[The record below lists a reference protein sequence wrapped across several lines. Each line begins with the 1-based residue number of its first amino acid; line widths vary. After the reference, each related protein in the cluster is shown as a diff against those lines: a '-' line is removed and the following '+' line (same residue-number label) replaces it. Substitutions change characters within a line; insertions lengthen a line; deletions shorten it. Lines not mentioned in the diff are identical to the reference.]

1 MNVPYSMISSAR
13 ARGPLALGCCASA
26 SADVSTSTIVASVNA
41 PDRDGAVTWPASR
54 RERPAARGA
63 RPRPG

>member
-1 MNVPYSMISSAR
+1 MKVPYSVISSAR
-13 ARGPLALGCCASA
+13 ARGPLALGCCAPA
-26 SADVSTSTIVASVNA
+26 SADVSTSTIVATVNA
-41 PDRDGAVTWPASR
+41 PDGDGVVTWLASR